1 VSKGAK
7 HTPERLV
14 HRRNGREPFDILAES
29 VFEAMTPEE
38 IAEEEAE
45 AVDQARKGDTLSLIN
60 LLSDQPASPL
70 RDYILDILEHIIK
83 RVPKPRRHVV
93 AARRT
98 YFELAAFEGI
108 CERVGMSPTEA
119 VGKTQDHFGL
129 DDNKKVWRARKRH
142 PFFRNPRNIELY
154 IDVQRLSEEAQ
165 RRFDYLPPKIQAE
178 LSKLFIAEELADP
191 NLPPQV
197 RTELSKKLIAIMAE
211 VGPVV

>member
-1 VSKGAK
+1 MSKGAK

-93 AARRT
+93 AARWT
-98 YFELAAFEGI
+98 YSDEIFCHRFFAALTCAFV
-108 CERVGMSPTEA
+108 C
-119 VGKTQDHFGL
+119 L
-129 DDNKKVWRARKRH
+129 RAGCGA
-142 PFFRNPRNIELY
+142 
-154 IDVQRLSEEAQ
+154 SGAG
-165 RRFDYLPPKIQAE
+165 RR
-178 LSKLFIAEELADP
+178 
-191 NLPPQV
+191 
-197 RTELSKKLIAIMAE
+197 
-211 VGPVV
+211 